1 MEKIKQYKSFQELKK
16 DSEKKQVEK
25 SPTQLTFDD
34 EFKEFNRILRESTIT
49 NSESIKDWYLRN
61 EVANPRKSFLKFEF
75 EKFKLDCLPEIP
87 GLKSFR
93 NSFKQRKISKIEN
106 IDITIISLN
115 DLIIS
120 KESVSREKDT
130 EDIIRLRSNI

>member
-49 NSESIKDWYLRN
+49 NSESIKD
-61 EVANPRKSFLKFEF
+61 
-75 EKFKLDCLPEIP
+75 
-87 GLKSFR
+87 
-93 NSFKQRKISKIEN
+93 
-106 IDITIISLN
+106 
-115 DLIIS
+115 
-120 KESVSREKDT
+120 
-130 EDIIRLRSNI
+130 